1 MSSKVDIEQGILK
14 IDGKPVFVWSADYP
28 YYRDQQSDWSGQL
41 DNLKKMNVNVV
52 TFYIPWRH
60 HAPKDPLHGGGT
72 YDFTGKLNDRTN
84 VLEFIRLIR
93 EKGMYCIAKPGPYIH
108 AETRFGSL
116 PDYVLPDNNPKI
128 PPRVDMQGHPAPA
141 CWGFPK
147 PPAPMDP
154 NYLPYVKD
162 WFNAVAREVIAPNQY
177 PRGPILS
184 VQVLNEGIY
193 SDGGYGVDKFG
204 FDASAIALYR
214 KFLAEKYGTI
224 EKYNDVCSTHFGN
237 FSEVQAAKPWVH
249 QPSRAAVR
257 PWIDWSEFGQWFY
270 RYLAGT
276 YIGYLRE
283 CGVSLPMVF
292 NINPPGAPRGQGLET
307 VMGRYTVPYLNSVIN
322 YGYTNWCGVVSH
334 NEDSW
339 LKYKIV
345 GKMARGINM
354 EENWGFDSYDPP
366 YYWSVQPSF
375 FQPMAYMLWGATGL
389 NIYLGVSCDCWTDE
403 LAVDAGGVYMHNHPI
418 AEDGSYRSAFWTCQ
432 QMGALM
438 KHIGD
443 DLVAQ
448 ELHEPVAWA
457 LYSPYCHAAS
467 WNGSSGEWTNAGFD
481 SYPHAAWFGW
491 DSFMA
496 LCDKNKTQNGLSY
509 PHEESVE
516 RLLKHPAL
524 FIEGHDWMDQGTQ
537 TKLVEYVERGGVLV
551 MTSRVPHLDDRFKP
565 CTILRDKLFQCDVKS
580 LAIDES
586 FGYVLAGDK
595 FKGTTRGPVQ
605 VFSGFGEGVA
615 PLASATVHGQTVTC
629 AAIKSYSRGK
639 AILLGFSPWQTEL
652 GEWGS
657 VGLIEFIAR
666 EFAGVSLT
674 AAVVPHPVDPLVEP
688 AEFRCDARDRRYVYV
703 LTRKNKPAPYKISMT
718 DPENKTAT
726 FEVQLPAY
734 SGALVGFEHEKIVSA
749 LIKGFNDLDK
759 STAAPRLKF
768 GRKVLG
774 AADPCDLYFCRREDD
789 AYELSVVN
797 VQSDSGTTLVT
808 LPLSVKEISRVTRVM
823 IGGEEL
829 PVEVQE
835 IDGRAGFVAADMRD
849 LKNGNG
855 KAGGNWSPCYLI
867 RVS

>member
-1 MSSKVDIEQGILK
+1 MSSKTDIKQGVLN

-28 YYRDQQSDWSGQL
+28 YYRDQPSDWSAQL

-60 HAPKDPLHGGGT
+60 HAPKDPRFGGGI
-72 YDFTGKLNDRTN
+72 YDFSGKLNDRTN

-128 PPRVDMQGHPAPA
+128 PYRVDMHGHPAAA
-141 CWGFPK
+141 CWGFEK

-162 WFNAVAREVIAPNQY
+162 WFNAVAREVIAPNEY
-177 PRGPILS
+177 PHGPILS

-204 FDASAIALYR
+204 FDASAIELYR

-224 EKYNDVCSTHFGN
+224 ETYNDVCATHFKD

-257 PWIDWSEFGQWFY
+257 PWIDWAEFGQWLY

-283 CGVSLPMVF
+283 CGVSVPMVF
-292 NINPPGAPRGQGLET
+292 NINPPAAPRGQGLET
-307 VMGRYTVPYLNSVIN
+307 VMGRYTAPYLNSVIN

-339 LKYKIV
+339 LKYKII
-345 GKMARGINM
+345 GKQARGINM

-375 FQPMAYMLWGATGL
+375 FQSMAYMLWGATGL

-418 AEDGSYRSAFWTCQ
+418 AEDGTYRSAFWTCQ

-448 ELHEPVAWA
+448 DLHQPVAWA
-457 LYSPYCHAAS
+457 LYTPYCHAAS
-467 WNGSSGEWTNAGFD
+467 WNGSSGEWTHAGFD

-496 LCDKNKTQNGLSY
+496 LCDKNKTENGICY
-509 PHEESVE
+509 PREEPVE
-516 RLLKHPAL
+516 RLLKHPVL
-524 FIEGHDWMDQGTQ
+524 FIEGHDWMDEATQ
-537 TKLVEYVERGGVLV
+537 AKLVEYVERGGVLV
-551 MTSRVPHLDDRFKP
+551 MTSRTPHLDDRFKP
-565 CTILRDKLFQCDVKS
+565 CTILRDRLFPYDVKS
-580 LAIDES
+580 LAIEES
-586 FGYVLAGDK
+586 FSYAFDGDT
-595 FKGTTRGPVQ
+595 FKGTSRGPVQ
-605 VFSGFGEGVA
+605 TFSGLGRGVT
-615 PLASATVHGQTVTC
+615 PLVSATIHGQSVICGTIRSC
-629 AAIKSYSRGK
+629 GSGK

-666 EFAGVSLT
+666 EFAGVTLT
-674 AAVVPHPVDPLVEP
+674 ASVVTHPIDPLVEP
-688 AEFRCDARDRRYVYV
+688 AEFRCDAKGRRYVYV
-703 LTRKNKPAPYKISMT
+703 LTRKNKPAPCKIFMT
-718 DPENKTAT
+718 APDNKTAT

-734 SGALVGFEHEKIVSA
+734 SGALVGFEHERIVAA

-759 STAAPRLKF
+759 SAAAPHLKF
-768 GRKVLG
+768 GRRLLC
-774 AADPCDLYFCRREDD
+774 AADPCDLYFCQREDG

-797 VQSDSGTTLVT
+797 IQSDSGTTLVT
-808 LPLSVKEISRVTRVM
+808 LPLSVKEISKVTRVM

-855 KAGGNWSPCYLI
+855 KAGGNWSPRYLI
-867 RVS
+867 RVC

>member
-1 MSSKVDIEQGILK
+1 MNSKVKIEQGVLN

-28 YYRDQQSDWSGQL
+28 YYRDQASDWSVQL

-60 HAPKDPLHGGGT
+60 HAPTDPLVAGGA

-116 PDYVLPDNNPKI
+116 PDYVLPENHPNI
-128 PPRVDMQGHPAPA
+128 PTRVDMQGNPVPA
-141 CWGFPK
+141 CWGFAK

-154 NYLPYVKD
+154 NYLPYVKH
-162 WFNAVAREVIAPNQY
+162 WMNAVAREVIEPNQY
-177 PRGPILS
+177 SRGPILT
-184 VQVLNEGIY
+184 VQMLNEGIY

-204 FDASAIALYR
+204 FDSSGIELYR
-214 KFLAEKYGTI
+214 KYLAQKYGSI
-224 EKYNDVCSTHFGN
+224 EAYNEVCATHFKD
-237 FSEVQAAKPWVH
+237 FSEIQAAKPWTH
-249 QPSRAAVR
+249 QPSRAAAR
-257 PWIDWSEFGQWFY
+257 PWIDWAEFGQWFY
-270 RYLAGT
+270 RHLAET

-283 CGVSLPMVF
+283 GGVTLPMVM
-292 NINPPGAPRGQGLET
+292 NINPPHTPRGQTLET
-307 VMGRYTVPYLNSVIN
+307 VMGRYTPPFLSSVIS

-334 NEDSW
+334 QEDAW
-339 LKYKIV
+339 LKYKII
-345 GKMARGINM
+345 GKQARGINM

-375 FQPMAYMLWGATGL
+375 FQSMAYMLWGATGL
-389 NIYLGVSCDCWTDE
+389 NIYLGVSCDCWTDY

-418 AEDGSYRSAFWTCQ
+418 AEDGTYRASFWTCQ

-448 ELHEPVAWA
+448 DLHQPVAWA

-467 WNGSSGEWTNAGFD
+467 WNGSSGEWTHAGFN

-496 LCDKNKTQNGLSY
+496 LCDRNKTQNGICY
-509 PHEESVE
+509 PREESVE
-516 RLLKHPAL
+516 RLLKHPVL
-524 FIEGHDWMDQGTQ
+524 FIEGHDWMDEETQG
-537 TKLVEYVERGGVLV
+537 KLADYVERGGVLV
-551 MTSRVPHLDDRFKP
+551 MTSRTPYLDDRFKP
-565 CTILRDKLFQCDVKS
+565 CTILRDKLFSCDTKS
-580 LAIDES
+580 LAIEES
-586 FGYVLAGDK
+586 FGYSFAGNR
-595 FKGTTRGPVQ
+595 FNGTARGPIQ
-605 VFSGFGEGVA
+605 AFSGFGDGVA
-615 PLASATVHGQTVTC
+615 PLASATVHGQTITC
-629 AAIKSYSRGK
+629 GTIKSCGKGK
-639 AILLGFSPWQTEL
+639 ALLIGFSPWQTEL

-657 VGLIEFIAR
+657 VGLVEFIAR

-674 AAVVPHPVDPLVEP
+674 AAVVPHPIDPLVEP
-688 AEFRCDARDRRYVYV
+688 AEFRCDAKNRRYVYV

-718 DPENKTAT
+718 DPGNKTAT

-734 SGALVGFEHEKIVSA
+734 SGALVGFEHDQIVAA

-759 STAAPRLKF
+759 SATPPRLKF
-768 GRKVLG
+768 GRRQL
-774 AADPCDLYFCRREDD
+774 AAMDPCDLYFCRREDG

-797 VQSDSGTTLVT
+797 VQSDSGSTLIT
-808 LPLSVKEISRVTRVM
+808 LPLPAKEISNISRVM
-823 IGGEEL
+823 MNGEEL
-829 PVEVQE
+829 PVEIQDKE
-835 IDGRAGFVAADMRD
+835 GRAAFIAADMRD
-849 LKNGNG
+849 LKNPAA
-855 KAGGNWSPCYLI
+855 KAGGNWSPRYLI
-867 RVS
+867 HLR